1 MCISYF
7 CVCAFVCVWGKGG
20 NARAFEPRPLRQQPA
35 RTITVARIQLF
46 KLHQKKKINRN
57 NKVYIP
63 KSHVCIFFFLLTYRC
78 RLEAQSTDGVHYN
91 SK

>member
-46 KLHQKKKINRN
+46 KLHQKKKN
-57 NKVYIP
+57 
-63 KSHVCIFFFLLTYRC
+63 
-78 RLEAQSTDGVHYN
+78 Q
-91 SK
+91 